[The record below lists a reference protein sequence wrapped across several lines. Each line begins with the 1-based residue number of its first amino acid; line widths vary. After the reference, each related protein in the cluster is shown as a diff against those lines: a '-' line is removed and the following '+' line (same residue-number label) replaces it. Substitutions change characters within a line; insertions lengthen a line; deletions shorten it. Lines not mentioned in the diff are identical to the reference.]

1 MLPTKSV
8 MPDGR
13 SISIAIGG
21 VLVTVGR
28 IINQLQD
35 FMSEVEDVDEAVKAF
50 FRSVKS
56 LETVL
61 NFMQKSQQEPQPGFD
76 SDTEHEEMLAAIEYV
91 VSDSQHTTSSL
102 DLALRK
108 LGKRRLNEYQATL
121 EQQLRA
127 ECCAN
132 ELTRIRWHINIYRD
146 SFQIYLLSI
155 LT

>member
-8 MPDGR
+8 MADGL

-35 FMSEVEDVDEAVKAF
+35 FMSEVENVDEVVKAF
-50 FRSVKS
+50 FRSVKN

-61 NFMQKSQQEPQPGFD
+61 NSMQRSLQEPQTAFD
-76 SDTEHEEMLAAIEYV
+76 RDTEHEEMLAAIDYV

-108 LGKRRLNEYQATL
+108 LGKRHLKGYQTKL
-121 EQQLRA
+121 EELRA

-155 LT
+155 LM